1 MNEEL
6 DKPFR
11 AEEIITALLQICPIK
26 ATRPDGFP
34 VAFFQ
39 KHYKSVSKGVLTTCL
54 NILNEGD
61 NIAPIYHTYIALIP
75 KVKKPRQVTKFRP
88 ISLYNVIYRIITKT
102 IANRCKHM
110 LHNIISQ
117 IQSAFIPG
125 RLIMDNVVISYKCLY
140 KIKLNKGKKKKKRAG
155 SFKVSYK

>member
-1 MNEEL
+1 M
-6 DKPFR
+6 
-11 AEEIITALLQICPIK
+11 
-26 ATRPDGFP
+26 
-34 VAFFQ
+34 
-39 KHYKSVSKGVLTTCL
+39 LTTCL